1 MAMTRHSL
9 QPLCGD
15 KGRTM
20 CICPPVSS
28 EMDDWVIEQRN
39 NPGPA
44 RGSARSGLGLLGAR
58 PAQAEGG
65 LDCFGRCR
73 PVASHS
79 SHDQR
84 AGGARGKWPGA
95 KGARGEGLGVKRKG

>member
-20 CICPPVSS
+20 FAQPPVSS
-28 EMDDWVIEQRN
+28 EMDGWAIKQRN
-39 NPGPA
+39 NPAGVMGDLPGPLGDPPP
-44 RGSARSGLGLLGAR
+44 RSSACSGLGLLGAR

-84 AGGARGKWPGA
+84 AGGVG
-95 KGARGEGLGVKRKG
+95 GE